1 MSGRGISLIVTI
13 LVLSVLSPLGSPQAS
28 TSVWSGVV
36 SFPDGVTIES
46 NEVVQVSPGTE
57 IRLGDGESVDVKGRF
72 TILGHSDD
80 PVILNSIDGKHNG
93 IRFLEDSRGLGSYI
107 SNLEIQD
114 NSYGISMW
122 NSDPTLRNITI
133 FNPDF
138 VGVDLFS
145 GSNPAID
152 NLTIEG
158 GGQDVHGISNTWRYG
173 IGLSVGSGSSP
184 ILDGLSASG
193 LVTRAVNVWGG
204 SGGLFS
210 NMSITN
216 ISGATIAVSAGIW
229 IEDSVIL
236 LSLIHI

>member
-1 MSGRGISLIVTI
+1 
-13 LVLSVLSPLGSPQAS
+13 
-28 TSVWSGVV
+28 
-36 SFPDGVTIES
+36 
-46 NEVVQVSPGTE
+46 
-57 IRLGDGESVDVKGRF
+57 
-72 TILGHSDD
+72 
-80 PVILNSIDGKHNG
+80 
-93 IRFLEDSRGLGSYI
+93 
-107 SNLEIQD
+107 
-114 NSYGISMW
+114 MW
-122 NSDPTLRNITI
+122 NSDPTLRNVTI

-193 LVTRAVNVWGG
+193 LITRAVNVWGG

-216 ISGATIAVSAGIW
+216 ISGATIAVSTGIW

-236 LSLIHI
+236 IKDSRLNYSDNGVYVRHISEGFTTRPRSKISPFLTRSTVESWSNNTIDPSGTTSV